1 MSEAD
6 GQDHWD
12 CLTVRHNAAVIFLP
26 AVRLG
31 FFGSC
36 YRTAAACNNGRLA
49 AAQVLPTLGVLFV
62 LVVIIILR
70 AAWKPLPAPKVTAE
84 ELLRQAKAAAGKD

>member
-1 MSEAD
+1 MDRITGTVSLYATMLLSFS
-6 GQDHWD
+6 
-12 CLTVRHNAAVIFLP
+12 CLSA
-26 AVRLG
+26 RLVA
-31 FFGSC
+31 FVSC
-36 YRTAAACNNGRLA
+36 YRTAAACNNEQLA

-70 AAWKPLPAPKVTAE
+70 AAWKPLPSPKVTAE